1 MDKNGYKKI
10 LKKLSSR
17 FEKPDDPKYAILK
30 YVIYVYAFSLPFII
44 ILSYFNPCFLNLV
57 IPAIAVLVPYKLF
70 KEKSLKK
77 VFIAGIIAVL
87 LLNLTFTAYQVEG
100 IYFSQEPGDLS
111 SDVLSEGTV
120 DKVYGK
126 QKTKFNFTVDLDTT
140 KLQTDN
146 YTVYVN
152 ITWLTTTQGEED
164 NYRSFEMNNITNSQY
179 YYLFNLKEED
189 MQDRLYSHHFSIK
202 KNTTNG
208 VKWEETDSSFGP
220 FTISRF
226 DAYQVIMLQQVI
238 SSILFFVLVIGMVWW
253 RKRMTT
259 SREKSTEGLDEKEK
273 ELEDYCPQCGA
284 LLEGETTCPEC
295 GIDVESYLDKKEK
308 MKTKKAIEEVDR
320 LKEKEE
326 EESLFEDESEDE
338 GNQKEE

>member
-1 MDKNGYKKI
+1 MDGNGYKDI

-30 YVIYVYAFSLPFII
+30 YIIYIYAFSLPFII

-111 SDVLSEGTV
+111 SDVLSDGTV
-120 DKVYGK
+120 DNVYGE
-126 QKTKFNFTVDLDTT
+126 QKTKFNFTVNLDPN

-146 YTVYVN
+146 YTVYLN
-152 ITWLTTTQGEED
+152 ITWLTTTQGDED
-164 NYRSFEMNNITNSQY
+164 NFRSFEMNNLTNSEY

-202 KNTTNG
+202 KNTTDG
-208 VKWEETDSSFGP
+208 VEWEETDSSFGP
-220 FTISRF
+220 FTISRL
-226 DAYQVIMLQQVI
+226 DAYQVIMFQQVV
-238 SSILFFVLVIGMVWW
+238 SSVLFFVLVIGMVWW

-259 SREKSTEGLDEKEK
+259 SREKSTEGLEEKEN

-284 LLEGETTCPEC
+284 LMEGETTCPEC
-295 GIDVESYLDKKEK
+295 GIDIKSYLENQEK
-308 MKTKKAIEEVDR
+308 IKTKKAIEEVDQM
-320 LKEKEE
+320 KEKEE
-326 EESLFEDESEDE
+326 EESLFEDEGEDE
-338 GNQKEE
+338 ENQQEE

>member
-1 MDKNGYKKI
+1 MDRNGYKKI
-10 LKKLSSR
+10 LKKLTSR

-30 YVIYVYAFSLPFII
+30 YVIYVYAISLPFII

-111 SDVLSEGTV
+111 SDVLSDGTV
-120 DKVYGK
+120 DKVYGE
-126 QKTKFNFTVDLDTT
+126 QKTKFNFTVNMDTT
-140 KLQTDN
+140 KLETDN
-146 YTVYVN
+146 YTVYLN
-152 ITWLTTTQGEED
+152 ITWLTTTQEEE
-164 NYRSFEMNNITNSQY
+164 NYRSFVMNELNNSQY
-179 YYLFNLKEED
+179 YYIFNLKEHD

-208 VKWEETDSSFGP
+208 VEWEETDSSFGP
-220 FTISRF
+220 FTISRL
-226 DAYQVIMLQQVI
+226 DAYRMIMLQQVV
-238 SSILFFVLVIGMVWW
+238 SSVLFFVLVLGMVWW
-253 RKRMTT
+253 RNRMAT
-259 SREKSTEGLDEKEK
+259 SREKSTEGLEEKEK

-295 GIDVESYLDKKEK
+295 GIDVESYLENKEK
-308 MKTKKAIEEVDR
+308 IKTKKAIEELDQ
-320 LKEKEE
+320 KKEE

-338 GNQKEE
+338 KKQKEE

>member
-1 MDKNGYKKI
+1 MDKNGYKNI
-10 LKKLSSR
+10 LKKLTSR

-30 YVIYVYAFSLPFII
+30 YVLYAYVFSLPFII
-44 ILSYFNPCFLNLV
+44 ILTYFNPCFINLV
-57 IPAIAVLVPYKLF
+57 IPVIAVLVPYKLF

-100 IYFSQEPGDLS
+100 IYFSQEPGNLS
-111 SDVLSEGTV
+111 SDVLSDGTV
-120 DKVYGK
+120 DKVYGE

-146 YTVYVN
+146 YTVYLN
-152 ITWLTTTQGEED
+152 ITWLTTAQGEEG
-164 NYRSFEMNNITNSQY
+164 NYEAFEMNNLNNSQY
-179 YYLFNLKEED
+179 YYLFNLKEHD

-208 VKWEETDSSFGP
+208 VEWEETGSSFGP
-220 FTISRF
+220 FTISRL
-226 DAYQVIMLQQVI
+226 DAYQKIMLQQVV
-238 SSILFFVLVIGMVWW
+238 SSVLFFVLVLGMIWW

-259 SREKSTEGLDEKEK
+259 SREKSTEGLEEKEK

-295 GIDVESYLDKKEK
+295 GIDVESYMENKEK
-308 MKTKKAIEEVDR
+308 IKTKKAIEEVDQM
-320 LKEKEE
+320 KEEEKEE
-326 EESLFEDESEDE
+326 TLFEDESEDE
-338 GNQKEE
+338 EKQKEE